1 MQRPSFTPTR
11 FRTTLIIAVIFLA
24 GSPIFATAGKSI
36 TGTYSNLYFNREAGD
51 LLGVELRIA
60 ATRNGYQ
67 GVLQLLKACPRTSS
81 WLTCR

>member
-1 MQRPSFTPTR
+1 MQRPSLITTR
-11 FRTTLIIAVIFLA
+11 FRTTLIIAVIFLS
-24 GSPIFATAGKSI
+24 GNPIFAAGKSI